1 MLLIN
6 EVILNKYGTDVYH
19 VEVQGYIYIYIH
31 YIHYIHNI
39 YTYLS
44 GMVNTLVYNLDVK
57 KLDMSQMDYFVKVN
71 PLNYQFFN

>member
-31 YIHYIHNI
+31 YIHYIQNI

-57 KLDMSQMDYFVKVN
+57 KLDMHVIFF
-71 PLNYQFFN
+71 LNKI

>member
-57 KLDMSQMDYFVKVN
+57 KLDMHVIFF
-71 PLNYQFFN
+71 LNKI

>member
-31 YIHYIHNI
+31 YIHNI

-57 KLDMSQMDYFVKVN
+57 KLDMHVIFF
-71 PLNYQFFN
+71 LNKI